1 MNCTALE
8 SLVINGQVGTIGASA
23 FENCTALTKV
33 QINGSVGPID
43 STAFNNCGVTD
54 FTVAEDALVEAIG
67 MGTSIGTGSAK
78 GYPKLTNLTI
88 DGTVNFIGGQIF
100 SNSMELETVTING
113 TVKQIGEYAFSR
125 QQRNQSVLGT
135 EPVDSDDIPELNFFI
150 RNKPEDGI
158 DVTAFS
164 GEAVHFH
171 LGGQET
177 DWNESGY
184 PWGADTEKSTVEYN
198 WNPAN

>member
-8 SLVINGQVGTIGASA
+8 SLVINGRVGMIDASA
-23 FENCTALTKV
+23 FENCTALTTV
-33 QINGSVGPID
+33 EINGIVGPID

-67 MGTSIGTGSAK
+67 IGTVSAK

-88 DGTVNFIGGQIF
+88 NGTVNFIGDQIF

-113 TVKQIGEYAFSR
+113 TVEQIAEYAFSR

-135 EPVDSDDIPELNFFI
+135 EPVDSDDIPVLNFFI
-150 RNKPEDGI
+150 RNKPERGI

-164 GEAVHFH
+164 GEAVRFH
-171 LGGQET
+171 LGGQQT